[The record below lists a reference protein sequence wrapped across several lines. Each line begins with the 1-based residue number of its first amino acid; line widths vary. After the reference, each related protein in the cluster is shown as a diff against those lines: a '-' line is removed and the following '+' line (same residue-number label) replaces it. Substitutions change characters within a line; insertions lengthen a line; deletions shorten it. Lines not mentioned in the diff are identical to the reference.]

1 MAKLIGIKGKSKN
14 GVATIAAYYE
24 DGTKEIIIRSAR
36 GGVGIHIVKR
46 PGGLPEIDGTLRI
59 GRRAA

>member
-1 MAKLIGIKGKSKN
+1 MGKLIRIIGKTMKG
-14 GVATIAAYYE
+14 VTTITAYYE
-24 DGTKEIIIRSAR
+24 DGTKEIIIWSAR

-46 PGGLPEIDGTLRI
+46 PGGLPEIDGTLKV

>member
-14 GVATIAAYYE
+14 GIATITAYYE

-59 GRRAA
+59 RRRAA

>member
-1 MAKLIGIKGKSKN
+1 MAKLIGIKGKSAK
-14 GVATIAAYYE
+14 GTTTIEAHYE
-24 DGTKEIIIRSAR
+24 DGTKEIIIRSTR

-46 PGGLPEIDGTLRI
+46 PGGLPEIDGTLKI